1 MRIKLARSLGCRF
14 PGLSLPQRQIRGRP
28 RHEHSEPVPQHDPPP
43 AVHAPSTPRPQ
54 RARAHPRPVTV
65 VAWLH
70 TWLTTQPQL
79 RDSTRRSYQGHLR
92 CHLCPRLRG
101 VLLADLD
108 AARLQQVFTGMLEAG
123 MTEATVRRVYCT
135 LRSALNAAVRE
146 QLITDNPARYLQVPA
161 GHRPHAVIWTRRRV
175 RDWQRTGDRP
185 PVAVWTTSQTR
196 RFLKTTARHRLHLAY
211 RLIALR
217 GLRRGEACGLRWA
230 DLDLDAGLAYIT
242 RQIQHIGGKLTD
254 CPLKTPAS
262 RRAVALD
269 RTTIAAL
276 REHRRAQHR
285 DARAHGIILSGYV
298 FTAPGGGPLSPEHLT
313 RTFNTLAANAGLPPV
328 RLHDLRHGAATLM
341 LLAGADLK
349 TIADQLGHSS
359 IVLTAD
365 TYLSVAIEL
374 GLAVAAATAR
384 LILRHGRR
392 PPGGGHTRR
401 RSQPPRAVVA
411 TRVSQLIS
419 CPA

>member
-1 MRIKLARSLGCRF
+1 
-14 PGLSLPQRQIRGRP
+14 
-28 RHEHSEPVPQHDPPP
+28 
-43 AVHAPSTPRPQ
+43 
-54 RARAHPRPVTV
+54 V

-101 VLLADLD
+101 VLLVNLD

-401 RSQPPRAVVA
+401 RSQPPRAIVA